1 MKKKKP
7 KDWTRA
13 AMELPARMPDGVAH
27 APHDLLSAYQQIV
40 LPQLERATYKLGNA
54 SKIDEAVR
62 EMVVLELAL
71 KQALAVLR

>member
-1 MKKKKP
+1 VKKKKP

-13 AMELPARMPDGVAH
+13 AMELPARMPDGVSH

-40 LPQLERATYKLGNA
+40 LPQLERATYRLGNA